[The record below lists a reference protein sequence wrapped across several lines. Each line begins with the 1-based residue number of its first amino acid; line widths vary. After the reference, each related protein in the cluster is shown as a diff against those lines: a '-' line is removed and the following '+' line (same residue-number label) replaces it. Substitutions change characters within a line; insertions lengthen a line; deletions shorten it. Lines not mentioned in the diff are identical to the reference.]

1 MKTVLLNGKKV
12 RVKTNGYVNTQ
23 DLFLALEGMPPDKLK
38 TIVDNVARAIKS
50 K

>member
-1 MKTVLLNGKKV
+1 MKTVLLNSKEVRGK
-12 RVKTNGYVNTQ
+12 NGYVNTE

-38 TIVDNVARAIKS
+38 TVVDTVARAIKR